1 MTSTSQKSAAA
12 RAKSRRG
19 VKKASKTNKKAA
31 RTATKKVAKKAAK
44 KPTKKKAMAPKAASE
59 RSPQDAL
66 VEEWVG
72 PWALKPDGERDRRAA
87 DLVRA
92 SIKFTKSGSFISPV
106 AVAAID
112 ILGIKSLLCRMS
124 LAEVAEKFVEPFYD
138 LTGPLYEAGLLSDVN
153 LEKHGFRRTAGIYA
167 VSISDTILLMRRP
180 DWELGDCAIAEAQ
193 AVVEL
198 SRYVCRVIKINSMLR
213 VPLRAAIAFGECLI
227 SVGDTRSL
235 LGMPTGE
242 ASAWERQQEWIG
254 GMLTPSAVVALRDGA
269 EEAKKINGGDFKPA
283 YPNALIS
290 YPIPLKPNCP
300 ELPKPE
306 IALNWITSMTPG
318 LAGFA
323 RAVIPDEPGDELP
336 EDIRRK
342 HRNTRAFA
350 QRCESAPI
358 DTHIEF

>member
-1 MTSTSQKSAAA
+1 MTSTSHKSAAA

-19 VKKASKTNKKAA
+19 VKKASNANKKAA
-31 RTATKKVAKKAAK
+31 RTGVKKVAKKPAQK
-44 KPTKKKAMAPKAASE
+44 TVTAPNAASE

-66 VEEWVG
+66 IEEWVG
-72 PWALKPDGERDRRAA
+72 PWALKPNDERDRRAA

-106 AVAAID
+106 AVASID

-138 LTGPLYEAGLLSDVN
+138 LTGPLYEAGLLSDID
-153 LEKHGFRRTAGIYA
+153 LEKHGFRRAAGIYA
-167 VSISDTILLMRRP
+167 VSVSDTILLMRRP
-180 DWELGDCAIAEAQ
+180 DWELGDRAIAEAH

-198 SRYVCRVIKINSMLR
+198 SQYVCRIIKINSILGVR
-213 VPLRAAIAFGECLI
+213 LRAAIAFGECLI
-227 SVGDTRSL
+227 SVGETRSL

-242 ASAWERQQEWIG
+242 ASAWERRQEWIG

-269 EEAKKINGGDFKPA
+269 EEAKKINGADFKPA
-283 YPNALIS
+283 YPNALMN

-300 ELPKPE
+300 ELPKPQ

-323 RAVIPDEPGDELP
+323 SAVIPDEPGNELP
-336 EDIRRK
+336 KDVRRK

-350 QRCESAPI
+350 QHCESAPI
-358 DTHIEF
+358 YTHIEF

>member
-19 VKKASKTNKKAA
+19 VKKASKANKKAA
-31 RTATKKVAKKAAK
+31 RTGEKKAAKKAAK
-44 KPTKKKAMAPKAASE
+44 KLAKKTATAPKAASE

-66 VEEWVG
+66 IEEWVG
-72 PWALKPDGERDRRAA
+72 PWALKHDDERDRRAA

-138 LTGPLYEAGLLSDVN
+138 LSGPLYNAGRPSLSEN
-153 LEKHGFRRTAGIYA
+153 AWEELGFRRGAGIYA

-180 DWELGDCAIAEAQ
+180 DWELGDRAIAEAQ

-198 SRYVCRVIKINSMLR
+198 SQYVCRIIKINSILGVR
-213 VPLRAAIAFGECLI
+213 LRAAIAFGECLI

-235 LGMPTGE
+235 LGIPTGE

-254 GMLTPSAVVALRDGA
+254 GMLTPSAVVR
-269 EEAKKINGGDFKPA
+269 F
-283 YPNALIS
+283 
-290 YPIPLKPNCP
+290 
-300 ELPKPE
+300 
-306 IALNWITSMTPG
+306 
-318 LAGFA
+318 
-323 RAVIPDEPGDELP
+323 R
-336 EDIRRK
+336 
-342 HRNTRAFA
+342 
-350 QRCESAPI
+350 
-358 DTHIEF
+358 